1 MTVGDDIL
9 RGSGMRQRIG
19 YAPGVYDMFH
29 IGHLNILRHAKS
41 QCDHLIAGVVSDEM
55 SELAKGRPPI
65 VPQAERLEIVRH
77 ISYVDEA
84 ILEVLPDKVETWR
97 TTPFDMIFKGDDWRG
112 TLKGQR
118 ARAGVRR
125 GRRRGRLLP
134 LHRAHVQHAAAAR
147 TVLGVGRAG
156 ARSGQ
161 RAIGV
166 TARPHGPRRHSIGCG
181 QTRSN
186 RMLPSQVR
194 CPLPATR
201 CSLKGHKVHTTGA
214 IMRSSCLPADYFGL
228 HLFGRTSRSHPSRP
242 SGEHVL
248 PSGPDHSHSAGK
260 DTSWR

>member
-1 MTVGDDIL
+1 
-9 RGSGMRQRIG
+9 MRQRIG
-19 YAPGVYDMFH
+19 YAPGVYEMFH

-55 SELAKGRPPI
+55 CELAKGRPPI

-84 ILEVLPDKVETWR
+84 ILEVLPDKVQTWR

-118 ARAGVRR
+118 LEREFAEVGVEVVYF
-125 GRRRGRLLP
+125 P
-134 LHRAHVQHAAAAR
+134 Y
-147 TVLGVGRAG
+147 TAG

-166 TARPHGPRRHSIGCG
+166 TARPDGPRRHSSGCG

-194 CPLPATR
+194 CPLPATQF
-201 CSLKGHKVHTTGA
+201 SLKRHKVHTTGA
-214 IMRSSCLPADYFGL
+214 IMRSSSGPADYFGL
-228 HLFGRTSRSHPSRP
+228 HLSGRTSRSHPIRP